1 MIGALILGILAGFIG
16 RLLMPGKDKMG
27 FLATTLLGIAGAAL
41 GFLLFTEVLGVG
53 DDSAFDLGGLPGAV
67 IGVVLL
73 LWAYRIALRDK
84 RDRRKERRR
93 DRMRPAL

>member
-1 MIGALILGILAGFIG
+1 MIGALILGVLAGFLG

-41 GFLLFTEVLGVG
+41 GYLVFTEVLGIG
-53 DDSAFDLGGLPGAV
+53 DNAAFDLGGLPGAV

-73 LWAYRIALRDK
+73 LWVYRMTLRDK
-84 RDRRKERRR
+84 RDRKAERRR
-93 DRMRPAL
+93 DRMKPAL